1 MNITYLHM
9 SPDPA
14 AYSPDTLRDVMRRR
28 ATIASFGVFL
38 DMDIIPGT
46 TLTGAGPH
54 TLTVT
59 ARSPSW
65 IVVDRLLLLQDGVEV
80 ARVDGVEATFTLS
93 ALQDASF
100 VVIAE
105 GDSPMTPITSGLPWA
120 ASSAILLD
128 LAGDGWTAPLPAIA
142 R

>member
-1 MNITYLHM
+1 MVG
-9 SPDPA
+9 A
-14 AYSPDTLRDVMRRR
+14 AKLGRRDV
-28 ATIASFGVFL
+28 
-38 DMDIIPGT
+38 PGS
-46 TLTGAGPH
+46 TLTGPGPH
-54 TLTVT
+54 SLNVT

-65 IVVDRLLLLQDGVEV
+65 IVVDRLILLQDGVEV

-105 GDSPMTPITSGLPWA
+105 GDRPMTPITSGRPWA

-128 LAGDGWTAPLPAIA
+128 LGGDGWTAPLPAIA